1 MYLELNRQQKE
12 AIVNNLFID
21 DTRGKTI
28 VSDCKFRY
36 PGYGA
41 IREDLEIK
49 CTYWIKFMDLE
60 DSDQHVYSEKGLND
74 GDYVSFTVPDGWI
87 ISAAEDLKGS
97 SISADNKTV
106 IGIATSNAHVIK
118 FVKAGISSP
127 SITITPAPSSTLT
140 ASPTSVY
147 TPLSTI
153 TQTPSPTETPT
164 PAERTPE
171 EPGFEMMLAIA
182 GLLAVAYSVLRR
194 RNKKA

>member
-1 MYLELNRQQKE
+1 LN
-12 AIVNNLFID
+12 
-21 DTRGKTI
+21 
-28 VSDCKFRY
+28 
-36 PGYGA
+36 
-41 IREDLEIK
+41 
-49 CTYWIKFMDLE
+49 
-60 DSDQHVYSEKGLND
+60 
-74 GDYVSFTVPDGWI
+74 
-87 ISAAEDLKGS
+87 GS

-118 FVKAGISSP
+118 FLKAGISSP

-171 EPGFEMMLAIA
+171 EPGFEMMLVIA